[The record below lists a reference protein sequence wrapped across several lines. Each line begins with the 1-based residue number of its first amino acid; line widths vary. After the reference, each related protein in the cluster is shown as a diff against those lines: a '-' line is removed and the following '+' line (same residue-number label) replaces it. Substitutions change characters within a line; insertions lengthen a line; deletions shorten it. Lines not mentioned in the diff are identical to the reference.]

1 MQETKPTRTESTFS
15 ANEEVKRLAGY
26 SNVNRGSI
34 KDISIALYDVDF
46 AIKWHLEN
54 KVQPTVTEEN
64 SIISVPV
71 LFSTG
76 EKWAAVQKH
85 GYLRDNQGKIL
96 TPLIMIKRNAITKR
110 EDIQDI
116 KVLETSDARI
126 TFEKKYSNKN
136 RYDRFSLM
144 NGKIPTEYYSVDVP
158 KFVQIEYEI
167 LCWTNNVSQLNEII
181 EQLIW
186 FDGKAFGDTHK
197 FNTYID
203 TPSFESVNTT
213 GEDRIQRATLPM
225 RTKAHILNTHGPHA
239 PAMYK
244 LNPVNKLVIGME
256 TESTSFTTGGRLPTN
271 TTVIIS
277 GGSGGSSS
285 GTSTSMNSVVI
296 YINTNVQLTGTA
308 SNLNTVVFPSEWLTA
323 PSPLEPTSVNNF
335 TFFVNGQMV
344 EKTAIQSFTQQVG
357 STTSTLVV
365 NTTNLGFELSVTDEI
380 IGIGKFINQDTL
392 A

>member
-15 ANEEVKRLAGY
+15 SNEEVKRLAGY

-64 SIISVPV
+64 TIITGPV

-110 EDIQDI
+110 EDLQDI
-116 KVLETSDARI
+116 KVLETADERI
-126 TFEKKYSNKN
+126 TFEKKYSSRN
-136 RYDRFSLM
+136 RYDRFSLL
-144 NGKIPTEYYSVDVP
+144 NNKVPTEYYSVDVP
-158 KFVQIEYEI
+158 KFVQVEYEI
-167 LCWTNNVSQLNEII
+167 VCWTNNVSQLNEII

-225 RTKAHILNTHGPHA
+225 RTKAHILNTRGPNA

-256 TESTSFTTGGRLPTN
+256 TESTSFSTGGRLPSN
-271 TTVIIS
+271 TTVIVS
-277 GGSGGSSS
+277 GGGSSS
-285 GTSTSMNSVVI
+285 GSSTSMNSVVI
-296 YINTNVQLTGTA
+296 YLSVNVQLTGSI

-323 PSPLEPTSVNNF
+323 PSPLDPTSVNNF
-335 TFFVNGQMV
+335 TFFVNGQML
-344 EKTAIQSFTQQVG
+344 EKTAIHSFTQQIG
-357 STTSTLVV
+357 QGLSTLVID
-365 NTTNLGFELSVTDEI
+365 TINLGFDLSTNDEI
-380 IGIGKFINQDTL
+380 IGIGKFINQDSL